1 MTEPSLLASAPA
13 DNLPVY
19 TVGEISAALKRTIED
34 GFGAVRVRGEVSGLH
49 AAASGH
55 LYMSLKDADAVL
67 DAVCWRDT
75 ARRLSFA
82 PEDGIEVVC
91 TGRVTTYA
99 GRSKYQLVIETLEP
113 AGIGAWMALLETR
126 RKALAAEG
134 LFDSDRKRP
143 LPFLPEVIGVVT
155 SESGAVIRDIRH
167 RLADRFPR
175 HVLLWPVRVQG
186 AGAADEVA
194 AAIAGFNR
202 LEPGGRPPRPDVLI
216 IARGGGSIEDLWAF
230 NEETVVRAAA
240 LSAIPLIAA
249 IGHESDTTLI
259 DLAADVRAPTPSAA
273 AEMAVPVR
281 AELEA
286 AISETGRR
294 LIAAIARRMETHRNE
309 VRAAGRGLRDPRE
322 VLRAAAERLDEISA
336 RLGRALRTGLE
347 NRGAWLREVAAVLRP
362 GLIARELAR
371 HGRER
376 GEMARRLSAALARGL
391 RETET
396 RLRAQAKLLESY
408 SYRQVL
414 RRGYAVVRDERA
426 KPLTQA
432 RAVRPGLGL
441 RIEFR
446 DGFAEATARGAPH
459 RLTRTAAK
467 VRDKD
472 EQQEMF

>member
-1 MTEPSLLASAPA
+1 MTEPGKLASAPT

-19 TVGEISAALKRTIED
+19 TVGEISAALKRAIED

-67 DAVCWRDT
+67 DAVCWRPT
-75 ARRLSFA
+75 AQRLSFA
-82 PEDGIEVVC
+82 PEDGIEVEC

-134 LFDSDRKRP
+134 LFDLDRKRP
-143 LPFLPEVIGVVT
+143 LPFLPDVIGVVT

-175 HVLLWPVRVQG
+175 HLLLWPVRVQG
-186 AGAADEVA
+186 AGAAEEVA

-202 LEPGGRPPRPDVLI
+202 LVVGGRPPRPDVLI

-230 NEETVVRAAA
+230 NEEVVVRAAR

-286 AISETGRR
+286 ARAETARR
-294 LIAAIARRMETHRNE
+294 LIAAMARRMEARRNE
-309 VRAAGRGLRDPRE
+309 IRAAGRGLRDPRE
-322 VLRAAAERLDEISA
+322 VVRAAAERLGEASA
-336 RLGRALRTGLE
+336 RLGRALGSGLQA
-347 NRGAWLREVAAVLRP
+347 RGAWLREVAAVLRP
-362 GLIARELAR
+362 RLIAREVAR

-376 GEMARRLSAALARGL
+376 GEMAQRLSAAFARGL
-391 RETET
+391 RETEI

-408 SYRQVL
+408 SYRHVL
-414 RRGYAVVRDERA
+414 HRGYAVVRDERA
-426 KPLTQA
+426 RPLTEA
-432 RAVRPGLGL
+432 PAVRPGLGL
-441 RIEFR
+441 RIEFH
-446 DGFAEATARGAPH
+446 DGIAEATARGAP
-459 RLTRTAAK
+459 RTRTAAK
-467 VRDKD
+467 VRDND
-472 EQQEMF
+472 EQEEMF